1 MRGGC
6 AFPFACL
13 STLIPM
19 RHSLSHVAFACVAP
33 FVVQVAA
40 ETTPLK
46 FDFGSH
52 RVAPGHLPVAP
63 DVTYTTARGF
73 GFEPGVAVT
82 AVDRGGDAR
91 SGDFVTAEKPFQFTA
106 RVPHEGNY
114 RVTVSLGDPAGE
126 SVTTIKAELR
136 RLMVETYR
144 TTRGQTATVS
154 FVVNVRTPR
163 IAAVDGIAAGEV
175 RLKAPRETTQ
185 EARAWDMAITLE
197 FGDARPAVAAVEIAP
212 VDVPTVFLLGDSTVC
227 DQSKEPYNSWGQ
239 MFPRWFVPE
248 VAIANH
254 GESGETYRD
263 SIGRRRLDKILS
275 VMRPGDWLLLQFGHN
290 DQKQIAKNSGG
301 PFTTYKAEIKRHVDG
316 ARSRGGI
323 PVILSPVERR
333 GFDDAGKVK
342 PSLIEYADAARE
354 AARELGVAFIDLNAL
369 SKPFY
374 EALGPDRSARAFA
387 APGGKV
393 DNTHH
398 NNYGSYQL
406 SRAVAQALRDQN
418 LPLARFLRADFPG
431 FDPTRPDNPDSF
443 SVPASGEFTPERPL
457 GDEGR

>member
-1 MRGGC
+1 
-6 AFPFACL
+6 
-13 STLIPM
+13 M
-19 RHSLSHVAFACVAP
+19 RHPLRLAALASTFVLSLLCASDLA
-33 FVVQVAA
+33 
-40 ETTPLK
+40 PLK
-46 FDFGSH
+46 FDFGSS
-52 RVAPGHLPVAP
+52 RVAPGHVHVSA
-63 DVTYTTARGF
+63 DMTYTAARGF
-73 GFEPGVAVT
+73 GFEPGTSVV

-91 SGDFVTAEKPFQFTA
+91 IGDFVTADKPFQFTA
-106 RVPHEGNY
+106 RVPREGNY
-114 RVTVSLGDPAGE
+114 RVTVTLGDPAGE

-136 RLMVETYR
+136 RLMVETHH
-144 TTRGQTATVS
+144 TARGQTGTVS
-154 FVVNVRTPR
+154 FIVNVRTPR

-185 EARAWDMAITLE
+185 EARAWDDAITLE
-197 FGDARPAVAAVEIAP
+197 FGDTRPAVAAIEIVP
-212 VDVPTVFLLGDSTVC
+212 VDVPTLFLLGDSTVC

-239 MFPRWFVPE
+239 MFTRWFDLN

-263 SIGRRRLDKILS
+263 SLGRRRLDKILS
-275 VMRPGDWLLLQFGHN
+275 VMNPGDWLLMQFGHN
-290 DQKQIAKNSGG
+290 DQKQIASKSGG

-316 ARSRGGI
+316 VRSRGGI
-323 PVILSPVERR
+323 PVIISPMERR

-342 PSLIEYADAARE
+342 PSLIEYADAARQ
-354 AARELGVAFIDLNAL
+354 AAQELGVAFIDLNAL

-374 EALGPDRSARAFA
+374 EALGPERSARAFA

-406 SRAVAQALRDQN
+406 ARAVAQALRDQK
-418 LPLARFLRADFPG
+418 LPIARFLRTDFKG
-431 FDPTRPDNPDSF
+431 FDPARPDDPDAF
-443 SVPASGEFTPERPL
+443 GVPASGDFTHERPL